1 MGAGDKQT
9 GIILPALAIP
19 EGQATDI
26 ELTFVAAS
34 NIGGDGTGKPDAVTV
49 TVAILEGPGSIN
61 GDQRADDT
69 RRALGMDTYERE
81 ALRDYG

>member
-9 GIILPALAIP
+9 GIILPVLTIP

-34 NIGGDGTGKPDAVTV
+34 NIGGDGTGTARRGNRHSRHPQKDPAAS
-49 TVAILEGPGSIN
+49 AISKK
-61 GDQRADDT
+61 RAN
-69 RRALGMDTYERE
+69 R
-81 ALRDYG
+81 